1 VSPSGHTHTHAHD
14 DKRDSSGILNCDNDA
29 HDSMHEDKH
38 GKENM
43 PEDVPAPGTRDVH
56 ADGDSILTVRA
67 LSGLSGDMILGGL
80 AALADVGDEELGRA
94 VAELH
99 IPAPENCVRLE
110 TRSVNGA
117 AGIGCRIDL
126 PHEHAHRT
134 FKDIAALI
142 ASSDM
147 PEEPK
152 TLSLEAFTLLA
163 KAEGAVHGREPE
175 SVTFH
180 EVGALDSIIDCCLC
194 CRFFVLLKPT
204 RFVCSPLPL
213 ADGGIHCAHGLLPSP
228 APAVLR
234 MLEGIAVRGFPGVG
248 ETVTP
253 TALSLLKALRA
264 DFGPWPEMT
273 VLKTAISYGTK
284 VFPDAPNGALW
295 ALGRGIRQAKFYRPA
310 LEYS

>member
-1 VSPSGHTHTHAHD
+1 MSETP
-14 DKRDSSGILNCDNDA
+14 DA
-29 HDSMHEDKH
+29 CAE
-38 GKENM
+38 GE
-43 PEDVPAPGTRDVH
+43 A
-56 ADGDSILTVRA
+56 ILTVRA

-80 AALADVGDEELGRA
+80 AALAGVGDEELGRA

-99 IPAPENCVRLE
+99 IPVPENCVRLE

-117 AGIGCRIDL
+117 TGIGCRIDL

-147 PEEPK
+147 PEEAK
-152 TLSLEAFTLLA
+152 ALALRAFELLA
-163 KAEGAVHGREPE
+163 AAEGAVHGQEPE

-180 EVGALDSIIDCCLC
+180 EVGALDSIIDSCLC
-194 CRFFVLLKPT
+194 CRLFASLKPA

-213 ADGGIHCAHGLLPSP
+213 ADGCIHCAHGLLPSP

-234 MLEGIAVRGFPGVG
+234 MLEGIAVRGFLGIG

-264 DFGPWPEMT
+264 DFGLWPEMT

-295 ALGRGIRQAKFYRPA
+295 VLGREIRRPIS
-310 LEYS
+310 LMQ

>member
-1 VSPSGHTHTHAHD
+1 MKNDRDGHTHEEAQA
-14 DKRDSSGILNCDNDA
+14 K
-29 HDSMHEDKH
+29 K
-38 GKENM
+38 NM
-43 PEDVPAPGTRDVH
+43 PENASAPGTTQVLFCESK
-56 ADGDSILTVRA
+56 AKKNKPENTSAPGSPGGCAEGEVVLTVRA
-67 LSGLSGDMILGGL
+67 LSGLSGDMLLGGL
-80 AALADVGDEELGRA
+80 AALAGVGDAELGRM

-99 IPAPENCVRLE
+99 IPVPENCVRLE
-110 TRSVNGA
+110 TRSVNSA

-147 PEEPK
+147 PEEAK
-152 TLSLEAFTLLA
+152 TPALKSFTLLA
-163 KAEGAVHGREPE
+163 AAEAAVHGCTQE

-180 EVGALDSIIDCCLC
+180 EVGALDSIIDSCLC
-194 CRFFVLLKPT
+194 CRLFALLKPA

-213 ADGGIHCAHGLLPSP
+213 ADGCIPCAHGLLPSP

-234 MLEGIAVRGFPGVG
+234 MLEGISVRGFAGVG

-253 TALSLLKALRA
+253 TALSLLKALHA

-295 ALGRGIRQAKFYRPA
+295 ALGRGIG
-310 LEYS
+310 